1 MAMTGA
7 MLGGYFLSETDFKR
21 LFTDFLIIR
30 KEEIRSSLLNVKNSS
45 NAAIAYDNWMYFFT
59 QVMGN
64 PTTSLLAILNY
75 YNPNGGP
82 NQEWVF
88 TQDERSAIM
97 STGNINIQQI
107 DREVKS
113 SYVSEI
119 LMKHLSDLHT
129 SVKKEEMTYQELLM
143 LWDSSHS
150 AAKRRANAIK
160 DGDKKYFYKKVIWGD
175 SDAWASRGQIA
186 DAFLSHLGKE
196 HPGAIKSFGGPG
208 FSLSNELK
216 AIEGKNVFLE
226 EGHPGFYNLLID
238 STNTTGWYSGGDLII
253 TDSKGEVVAS
263 IQLKTSGGSGE
274 TIGTIKRDRLN
285 KAIDTLLLLIDQE
298 NNQFISKFYDLV
310 KTSTVS
316 PINNCID
323 QTVENII
330 RQNLNLT
337 K

>member
-1 MAMTGA
+1 MKVTI
-7 MLGGYFLSETDFKR
+7 LGSGSAYGTPMIFNTWGQSSSQNSKNYRTRPSIFLE
-21 LFTDFLIIR
+21 
-30 KEEIRSSLLNVKNSS
+30 
-45 NAAIAYDNWMYFFT
+45 
-59 QVMGN
+59 
-64 PTTSLLAILNY
+64 
-75 YNPNGGP
+75 
-82 NQEWVF
+82 
-88 TQDERSAIM
+88 
-97 STGNINIQQI
+97 
-107 DREVKS
+107 
-113 SYVSEI
+113 
-119 LMKHLSDLHT
+119 
-129 SVKKEEMTYQELLM
+129 
-143 LWDSSHS
+143 
-150 AAKRRANAIK
+150 
-160 DGDKKYFYKKVIWGD
+160 
-175 SDAWASRGQIA
+175 
-186 DAFLSHLGKE
+186 
-196 HPGAIKSFGGPG
+196 
-208 FSLSNELK
+208 
-216 AIEGKNVFLE
+216 IEGKNVFLE

-330 RQNLNLT
+330 KQNLNLT